1 LSINTSTGEITPS
14 TSTAGTYIVS
24 YTIAASGG
32 CAEVTTTASVT
43 IIAAPSAAIS
53 YTGSPFCKTIT
64 TGQAVSQTGTTGG
77 TYSASPS
84 SLNINESTGVI
95 TPSLSTAG
103 TYTVTYTIAASGGCS
118 AVSTTTTVT
127 ITTSA
132 AATISYTGSPWCKT
146 ITTSRTV
153 TRIGTSGGTY
163 SSLPS
168 GLMISSVSGSINPSL
183 STAGTYT
190 VRYTLAASG
199 ACAAVVATA
208 TVTITAAPTASISYP
223 GSPFCQTITTGQS
236 VTQTGTSGGVYS
248 SSPSGLSI
256 NASTGA
262 ITPSTSTAGT
272 YTVSY
277 TIAASGGCTAV
288 IKTTTVTIT
297 NCQGMIIN
305 NTISEHTNTVETE
318 ELVLEEDS
326 SSTLINQ
333 VIPMWKVS
341 FDRNPFDESFKLSIE
356 NDISSNLEV
365 QIFNSSGLLLSTR
378 YIRIED
384 LRDAVFGE
392 DIPSGVYFVL
402 VKQGKNRETL
412 RIIKH

>member
-1 LSINTSTGEITPS
+1 
-14 TSTAGTYIVS
+14 V
-24 YTIAASGG
+24 
-32 CAEVTTTASVT
+32 
-43 IIAAPSAAIS
+43 
-53 YTGSPFCKTIT
+53 
-64 TGQAVSQTGTTGG
+64 
-77 TYSASPS
+77 
-84 SLNINESTGVI
+84 
-95 TPSLSTAG
+95 
-103 TYTVTYTIAASGGCS
+103 
-118 AVSTTTTVT
+118 
-127 ITTSA
+127 
-132 AATISYTGSPWCKT
+132 
-146 ITTSRTV
+146 
-153 TRIGTSGGTY
+153 
-163 SSLPS
+163 
-168 GLMISSVSGSINPSL
+168 
-183 STAGTYT
+183 
-190 VRYTLAASG
+190 
-199 ACAAVVATA
+199 
-208 TVTITAAPTASISYP
+208 
-223 GSPFCQTITTGQS
+223 
-236 VTQTGTSGGVYS
+236 
-248 SSPSGLSI
+248 
-256 NASTGA
+256 
-262 ITPSTSTAGT
+262 GT

-277 TIAASGGCTAV
+277 TIAASGGCAAV

-333 VIPMWKVS
+333 AIPMWKVS

-365 QIFNSSGLLLSTR
+365 QIFNSLGLLLSTR